1 MVSSVVGQMSPY
13 INFSQLCEE
22 FIKGGMSMV
31 KVRFLG
37 DNLVPLTPKQDERMD
52 ELINLN
58 KEWFESVFEVIDPW
72 SELFVV
78 GHKIVWV

>member
-1 MVSSVVGQMSPY
+1 MSPY